1 MARPVRDLAAFG
13 IAAGVGS
20 GSGACG
26 LPGVG
31 SGPMIPLR
39 RPRPSPVRRVRS
51 GAGRQAWLVAWF
63 AIVMAFVGA
72 GCGTISRTPAPATPA
87 PFPGI
92 AGQLSIHG
100 IKVSGI
106 VSGDAGCP
114 DANLAKT
121 AIGFDA
127 VGLDQATPVRLH
139 IYIFRNRDTYQR
151 LQASVDG
158 CAAAFVTNRDTYES
172 VATSPYVV
180 AGQGPW
186 GTAFKD
192 SIRAAIVEA
201 AGTGD

>member
-1 MARPVRDLAAFG
+1 MIPLGRSRLPRARRP
-13 IAAGVGS
+13 
-20 GSGACG
+20 GSGARA
-26 LPGVG
+26 G
-31 SGPMIPLR
+31 SRI
-39 RPRPSPVRRVRS
+39 S
-51 GAGRQAWLVAWF
+51 VALLAAACF
-63 AIVMAFVGA
+63 LAA

-92 AGQLSIHG
+92 AGQLSLHG
-100 IKVSGI
+100 IRVSGI
-106 VSGDAGCP
+106 ISGDAGCP

-139 IYIFRNRDTYQR
+139 VYIFRNRDTYER
-151 LQASVDG
+151 LRAMIDG
-158 CAAAFVTNRDTYES
+158 CAASFVTDPETYES
-172 VATSPYVV
+172 VETSPYVV

-192 SIRAAIVEA
+192 NIRAAIIEA

>member
-1 MARPVRDLAAFG
+1 
-13 IAAGVGS
+13 
-20 GSGACG
+20 
-26 LPGVG
+26 
-31 SGPMIPLR
+31 MIPLGRSRLPRAR
-39 RPRPSPVRRVRS
+39 RQRS
-51 GAGRQAWLVAWF
+51 GTRPGHPAPARGREAAAVALLISASFLV
-63 AIVMAFVGA
+63 A

-92 AGQLSIHG
+92 AGQLSLHG
-100 IKVSGI
+100 IRVSGI

-127 VGLDQATPVRLH
+127 AGLDQATTVRLH
-139 IYIFRNRDTYQR
+139 VYIFRNRATYER
-151 LQASVDG
+151 LRATIDG
-158 CAAAFVTNRDTYES
+158 CAASFVTDPETYES
-172 VATSPYVV
+172 VETSPYVV

-192 SIRAAIVEA
+192 NVRAAIVEA